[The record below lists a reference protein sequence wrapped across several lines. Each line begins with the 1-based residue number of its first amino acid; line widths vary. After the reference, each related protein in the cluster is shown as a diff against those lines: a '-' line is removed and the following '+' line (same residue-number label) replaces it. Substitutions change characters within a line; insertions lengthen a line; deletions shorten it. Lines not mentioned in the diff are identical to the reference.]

1 MNEELKADLAKLEE
15 YYDLFNKEI
24 KEKEKKYKFVLDEYE
39 KSTIFLNNFFLLKSE
54 EKLF

>member
-24 KEKEKKYKFVLDEYE
+24 REKEKKYKFVLDE
-39 KSTIFLNNFFLLKSE
+39 
-54 EKLF
+54 